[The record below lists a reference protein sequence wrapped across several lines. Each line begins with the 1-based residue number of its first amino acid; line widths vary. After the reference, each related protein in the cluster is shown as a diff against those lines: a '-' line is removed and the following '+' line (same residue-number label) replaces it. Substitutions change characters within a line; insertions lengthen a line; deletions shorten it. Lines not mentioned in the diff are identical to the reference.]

1 MKDDLSLEE
10 STISPT
16 ETNFE
21 ETEWEEEAKGEESE
35 EAEGLDEQSDDS
47 NVEEPN
53 LVQLFFT
60 DFRDV
65 PLLNREDEIRIAGKM
80 ARIRKQI
87 GAVLRAHAAMIRQ
100 IRKERKDIELPHIR
114 TKDLREESLLAFL
127 GGLTMLL
134 KEKTSSRTAH
144 LQLKPLI
151 QQLEK
156 HLADLR
162 ASRDE
167 MMKANLRLVVII
179 AKQYANRGLS
189 FLDLI
194 QEGIFGLIRAVEKF
208 DPERSCRF
216 STYAV
221 WWIRQH
227 IMRAIENQADLIR
240 APVHINEARRKL
252 DKTYRRL
259 ERELNR
265 NPSMEELSESLG
277 VKLPMVERLL
287 QVPQFYLSLNQEID
301 SEDER
306 TLEGVIADRNAPPP
320 DHTILEA
327 EISSRVQKAL
337 THLSPRE
344 EKIIRLRFGID
355 EDRDRT
361 LDEIGRVYRVSRER
375 IRQLEQ
381 RALRRL
387 KDIFPGKGLEE
398 FVNS

>member
-1 MKDDLSLEE
+1 MEE
-10 STISPT
+10 NMVSPT
-16 ETNFE
+16 EKNFE
-21 ETEWEEEAKGEESE
+21 ETEWEEEAKAEESGE
-35 EAEGLDEQSDDS
+35 PEGLDEQSDDA

-65 PLLNREDEIRIAGKM
+65 PLLNREDETRIAGKM
-80 ARIRKQI
+80 TKIRKQI
-87 GAVLRAHAAMIRQ
+87 SSVLRGNAALIRQ

-127 GGLTMLL
+127 GGLTILL
-134 KEKTSSRTAH
+134 EERKGPRSTHS
-144 LQLKPLI
+144 QLKSLI
-151 QQLEK
+151 QELERR
-156 HLADLR
+156 LAELR

-167 MMKANLRLVVII
+167 MIKANLRLVVII

-265 NPSMEELSESLG
+265 NPSMEELSDSLG
-277 VKLPMVERLL
+277 VKVPVVERLL

-306 TLEGVIADRNAPPP
+306 TLEGVIADPNAPPS

-337 THLSPRE
+337 TQLSPRE

-387 KDIFPGKGLEE
+387 RDLFPGKGLDE
-398 FVNS
+398 FVNL